1 MSVQTPSTPPAL
13 PSISSPTP
21 SFTTAPKADVPK
33 ADAKN
38 APKPAAT
45 LKKAD
50 ASPLLSPYT
59 GEKLT
64 WDWRGYDIKYVAY
77 GEGPPIVLLHG
88 FGAAIGHW
96 RKNIPELAAAGHR
109 VYALDILGFGDSDK
123 PDLDYSLEFWVKL
136 IHDFWQAHVKAPA
149 VFVGNSIG
157 ALMALMTLV
166 TYPKTAS
173 GGVLLNCAGSLNH
186 RPEDLPGALRFV
198 MGAFT
203 KLVSSQLT
211 GPVLFDQVR
220 TRGRIRGSLKQVY
233 GNRKAI
239 TPELI
244 DFLRNRAPS
253 WIYTTGLSPADAAS
267 ALGAIAQLNQQP
279 YRLTQLHQNACYLA
293 QQLDH
298 LLAELPSSQTQQLKR
313 LPTDSAIVCLQVK
326 DAATVLALGQQL
338 RAQDIFVS
346 AVRPPTVPISRLR
359 MSVMATH
366 TTDHLDRCIAALRQC
381 LKR

>member
-13 PSISSPTP
+13 PSIASPIP
-21 SFTTAPKADVPK
+21 SFTAAPKDAIATPK
-33 ADAKN
+33 KEN
-38 APKPAAT
+38 A
-45 LKKAD
+45 L
-50 ASPLLSPYT
+50 SPISPYT

-64 WDWRGYDIKYVAY
+64 WDWRGYDIKYIAY

-123 PDLDYSLEFWVKL
+123 PALDYSLEFWVKL
-136 IHDFWQAHVKAPA
+136 IHDFWQVHVQAPA

-203 KLVSSQLT
+203 KLVSANLT
-211 GPVLFDQVR
+211 GPILFDQVR

-239 TPELI
+239 TPELVDI
-244 DFLRNRAPS
+244 LHAPASQPGAQKVFASILTAPPGPRPSDLLPEVTQPLLVLWGEEDPWTPIKAADIYQDLAADPHRAVTFHAIPE
-253 WIYTTGLSPADAAS
+253 TGHCPHDERPE
-267 ALGAIAQLNQQP
+267 IVNQLI
-279 YRLTQLHQNACYLA
+279 LDWLA
-293 QQLDH
+293 QH
-298 LLAELPSSQTQQLKR
+298 
-313 LPTDSAIVCLQVK
+313 
-326 DAATVLALGQQL
+326 G
-338 RAQDIFVS
+338 
-346 AVRPPTVPISRLR
+346 
-359 MSVMATH
+359 
-366 TTDHLDRCIAALRQC
+366 
-381 LKR
+381 